1 MVSRHSSLRRFS
13 SAIPGAAVGLLAL
26 ALAAPSAAAPP
37 SRAQTFE
44 ETSQVVSIEVPV
56 QVIGKDGEP
65 VRGLSAADFQ
75 VYDQGDEQK
84 LTHFEV
90 IDLPALAAAPRER
103 LEALPAGARRHFLFL
118 FDLSFSTPTS
128 ILKARLAARE
138 ALLHSLRPTD
148 LAAVATY
155 SLETGPRLVVTFTPD
170 RAELARAIDTLGLA
184 SVVDQRSTDPLRFLL
199 LPEDSLP
206 KGMTPGAGAS
216 SARNEETLKEN
227 LTLITQMAQKDEKA
241 YATGRLTGYS
251 RSLSDLAHALSSVS
265 GRKQVILFSEGFD
278 SQLLVGREKTEEGEE
293 DNTNIATGQYWLVDS
308 DNRYGNTTVQ
318 NEITRMLEE
327 FRRADCVIQAV
338 DIGGLRAETDATGL
352 PQVRGQAALFYL
364 SNETGGELFKNANNL
379 GTELERVLGRS
390 DLTYLLTFERHDL
403 KRDGSYRKLK
413 VKAKAPS
420 GARLSY
426 RVGYYAPRPFKDLDP
441 LEKNLLAS
449 DGIATAAPRRDVDVA
464 VLAAPFRSG
473 PEKAYVPVILEV
485 SGKGLLDG
493 QKGDQLPVEIYA
505 YVSDTVGKM
514 RDFFVR
520 RIGLDVKRGREL
532 LSTTGFKYYGHFDL
546 PPGDYRVRV
555 LVRNGE
561 TGRAG
566 VTAQSITVPGFGAAD
581 LALLPPFFFEQPGR
595 WLLVKEAPAEGQ
607 QASVVYPFVVN
618 GEPYVPAVR
627 PAVHHG
633 APAKLCLVAYQL
645 GQGQPQVSAA
655 LVAADGKSVAGGRLA
670 LVERTATGVRGLDHL
685 LATFDPQ
692 DLAAGDYR
700 LEVTVTDPASGQHR
714 VSSLPIRVLAS

>member
-1 MVSRHSSLRRFS
+1 MVSRNFLSRRFS
-13 SAIPGAAVGLLAL
+13 GAASIGVAGLLGLGL
-26 ALAAPSAAAPP
+26 AGPAAAADPP

-56 QVIGKDGEP
+56 QVTGRDGEP
-65 VRGLSAADFQ
+65 VRGLTAADFQ
-75 VYDQGDEQK
+75 VFDQGDEQK

-90 IDLPALAAAPRER
+90 IDLPTVATRER
-103 LEALPAGARRHFLFL
+103 QEALPAGARRHFLFL

-128 ILKARLAARE
+128 ILRARLAARE

-184 SVVDQRSTDPLRFLL
+184 SVADQRSTDPLRFIL
-199 LPEDSLP
+199 LPEDSIP
-206 KGMTPGAGAS
+206 KGMNPGAS
-216 SARNEETLKEN
+216 SARNEEVLKEN

-251 RSLSDLAHALSSVS
+251 RSLSDLARALNSVS

-318 NEITRMLEE
+318 NEITRMLEA

-338 DIGGLRAETDATGL
+338 DIGGLRAETDATGK

-364 SNETGGELFKNANNL
+364 ANETGGELFKNANDL
-379 GTELERVLGRS
+379 RSELDHVLARS

-403 KRDGSYRKLK
+403 KRDGAYRKLK
-413 VKAKAPS
+413 VKAKAPA

-426 RVGYYAPRPFKDLDP
+426 RVGYYAPRPFKELDP
-441 LEKNLLAS
+441 LEKTLLAS
-449 DGIATAAPRRDVDVA
+449 DGIATAVPRRDVEVA
-464 VLAAPFRSG
+464 LLAAPFRAG

-485 SGKGLLDG
+485 GGKGLLEG
-493 QKGDQLPVEIYA
+493 QKGHQLPVEIYA
-505 YVSDTVGKM
+505 YVSDTTGKM
-514 RDFFVR
+514 RDFFTR
-520 RIGLDVKRGREL
+520 RIGLDVERGREML
-532 LSTTGFKYYGHFDL
+532 VATGFKYYGHFDL
-546 PPGDYRVRV
+546 PPGEYRVRI
-555 LVRNGE
+555 LVRNGD

-566 VTAQSITVPGFGAAD
+566 VTAQTITVPPFGAAD

-627 PAVHHG
+627 PAVHRG

-655 LVAADGKSVAGGRLA
+655 VVTVEGKSVAGGRLA
-670 LVERTATGVRGLDHL
+670 MVERTATGVRGLDHL

-714 VSSLPIRVLAS
+714 VSSLPIRVVAS